1 MLGLSNCAH
10 CYEGGNCDAASG
22 FVMTDEVYPP
32 LLFSSERSNSGV
44 IVEILGRGDGD
55 RTAA

>member
-1 MLGLSNCAH
+1 MLTVMK
-10 CYEGGNCDAASG
+10 GGNCDAASG
-22 FVMTDEVYPP
+22 FVMTDEVYPH

>member
-1 MLGLSNCAH
+1 MK
-10 CYEGGNCDAASG
+10 GGNCDAASG